1 MGERDDRQI
10 LIQKDIHKVSPVS
23 IPKQS
28 PNVSSTATTSLAS
41 MLSQA
46 MDMMKAR
53 VPRRICMLQC
63 GGVFTFRRKNNATE
77 AIIPVKIK
85 YY

>member
-1 MGERDDRQI
+1 MTDRYSSKE
-10 LIQKDIHKVSPVS
+10 LHKLAPVS

-28 PNVSSTATTSLAS
+28 PNVSSIATTSLAS

-46 MDMMKAR
+46 MDMIKAR

-63 GGVFTFRRKNNATE
+63 GGVFTCSRKNNATE
-77 AIIPVKIK
+77 IMIPVKIN
-85 YY
+85 